1 MTSAEGAIVDQPAAV
16 KTPLLA
22 LVGNPNTGKTTV
34 FNALCGARQK
44 VGNYPGVTVE
54 KKMGVATI
62 GGTAVDVVDLPGL
75 YSLNPLSPDELV
87 ATRAI
92 LAHVNGLPE
101 PDVLVFVLD
110 ATNLKRN
117 LYLYSQLAETGRPIV
132 VVATMTDLME
142 AEGVH
147 VDFDK
152 LANDLDVPVVSLT
165 ANTPNALDRVK
176 ATLEQALASPPVPK
190 LDLAFD
196 ATTQQALDQLQRD
209 FPKISRFEAS
219 ALLFQS
225 QQVHNASDAI
235 AEATVAAVDHAQTIL
250 EAGSELSP
258 AALASFRYQWAER
271 VVQAVETRQGIA
283 QTFSRK
289 LDRVL
294 THRVF
299 GLLIFAA
306 VMFLV
311 FQSIYTWAVP
321 FMDLIDW
328 GIAALSSSVSGLL
341 VNYPLWQSIVVDGMI
356 AGVGSVV
363 VFVPQIVILFMF
375 VTILEDSGYLAR
387 AAFLMDKLL
396 SWTGLNGRAFIP
408 MLSSFACAVPGI
420 MAARVMPDPKARMAT
435 ILVAPLM
442 SCSARLPIYILMISA
457 FIEPRFGPAWA
468 AVALFGMH
476 AVGLVV
482 ALPIAWVLNRGIL
495 KTPEMPFILELP
507 SYRIPK
513 WFNVFFRSYEAG
525 KKFVLRAGTV
535 IFAFSIVIWAL
546 SYFPRPQQLET
557 TLRDSHKHMTAEEL
571 DHEIA
576 AAYLEQ
582 SYLGRAGKSIQP
594 VFAPLGFDWKITV
607 GILGA
612 FPAREVILSTL
623 GIIYQIGEADEES
636 DDLKSRMIAEQWPDG
651 RTVFTPLVAVV
662 LMIFFAL
669 CSQCMSTLITV
680 QRELNSWKWAA
691 FLFVYMTTLAYLAAL
706 GVYQGGVAL
715 GWG

>member
-1 MTSAEGAIVDQPAAV
+1 MTSAEGAIVDPPAAV
-16 KTPLLA
+16 RTPLLA

-62 GGTAVDVVDLPGL
+62 GGAAVDVVDLPGL

-132 VVATMTDLME
+132 VIATMTDLME

-152 LANDLDVPVVSLT
+152 LANYLDVPVVSLT

-176 ATLEQALASPPVPK
+176 VMLEQALTSPPVPK

-196 ATTQQALDQLQRD
+196 AATQQALDQLQRE

-250 EAGSELSP
+250 DAGSELSP

-557 TLRDSHKHMTAEEL
+557 SLRDSHQHMTAEEL

-651 RTVFTPLVAVV
+651 RTVFTPLVAIV

-706 GVYQGGVAL
+706 GVYQGGKAL